1 MYYINTKTAPV
12 HALWSSV
19 VLFLRLKLAQRG
31 ADNWQSNIRKRNV
44 HCASCS
50 LTFIFYSEQ
59 KEMNIVSR
67 SCSSVWS
74 LILETWL
81 TYLTWTLSFLCTCTF
96 MLLGAVFGKED
107 IDPKPNM
114 ISSDKK

>member
-44 HCASCS
+44 QS
-50 LTFIFYSEQ
+50 LCFLFADIYFLLWAKRNEYCFMFMQ
-59 KEMNIVSR
+59 LRLVPNPRNLINLPHLDPQL
-67 SCSSVWS
+67 S
-74 LILETWL
+74 L
-81 TYLTWTLSFLCTCTF
+81 
-96 MLLGAVFGKED
+96 
-107 IDPKPNM
+107 
-114 ISSDKK
+114 